1 MQKIFS
7 HRLSLLAFLL
17 FLFLFF
23 SSRPAHAH
31 PADLYA
37 HTITVKLTQTDVQV
51 EWKIKPGLLL
61 VNFIWNEMDVDQDG
75 SVSEEEGRDWSESRL
90 EQLTVTVDGKSLP
103 LTVDSIKVPST
114 LQAFQAGEEFLIFE
128 LFAGLNQNTNNTQHI
143 VVENDWESSKA
154 INWFYLTAEDGT
166 AFLFPSQKSHILTI
180 DFIRNPASI
189 EDQSRVLTAWD
200 SGAPAL
206 PFGQEKD
213 VVTETAEQVVP
224 ELSERSPQEILLDL
238 VRSKEGSLTF
248 YAFALVIALAL
259 GALHA
264 LTPGHGKTVVAA
276 YLVGSRGTSWH
287 AIVLGTV
294 VTLTHTGSVFLL
306 GILTLAASQYILP
319 TVVIPFLEV
328 LSGVLILGLGVYLLW
343 QRFIF
348 WRDSSRKPKESQP
361 KRISL
366 APKAGAHKP
375 AGTVKVQ
382 AMSAGMHH
390 HGDGKMHSHD
400 VPEAITWRSLIALGI
415 SGGLVPCPDAI
426 AILLVAI
433 AINRLILGLALI
445 LSFSLGLAVVLI
457 VIGLLM
463 VNSRRLFDRMGFLDR
478 FAPVMPLVSAIV
490 VVILGAALTWGAV
503 VRAKE
508 NVGFV
513 LPGQELVLSRVEASI
528 NEAQVLYLREDEN
541 RIKGLFITDFSGD
554 TMQLV
559 SEENQ
564 SVDDYI
570 VSPDHLQAA
579 YVTRNESTSNKIWL
593 LDLKNLSSRK
603 LTECKDAICSGLV
616 WSPDGSRIIYEQ
628 MGLDG
633 NASGLP
639 TLWWVDVATAGAQ
652 PVFQDSQLPGGNPR
666 WSPDGKWLSYATP
679 EGIRLYNLESGETRV
694 IENVLGAAAMWA
706 PNSKTILL
714 RDVVIRHDQFVTE
727 LFIYGV
733 ESQTLVNIS
742 PDKGFEN
749 TLATWSPDGES
760 LAVVRRDL
768 TVARG
773 DQIWV
778 MKPDGS
784 DARMMTNDVDALHGS
799 LNWSPDG
806 KYVLYELYALDN
818 FPFSSQLQ
826 VLDVESGE
834 VLELGIEGFNP
845 KWVW

>member
-1 MQKIFS
+1 MKKSF
-7 HRLSLLAFLL
+7 LAFILIIFLL
-17 FLFLFF
+17 PA
-23 SSRPAHAH
+23 RPAHAH

-37 HTITVKLTQTDVQV
+37 HTITVALTQTDMRV

-61 VNFIWNEMDVDQDG
+61 VNFIWNEMDVNQDG

-90 EQLTVTVDGKSLP
+90 GQLTVTVDGKSLP

-128 LFAGLNQNTNNTQHI
+128 LFAELNQNTNNTQRI

-154 INWFYLTAEDGT
+154 INWFYLTAEDDT
-166 AFLFPSQKSHILTI
+166 AFLFPLQKSHILTI

-554 TMQLV
+554 TSQLV

-570 VSPDHLQAA
+570 VSPDHSQAA
-579 YVTRNESTSNKIWL
+579 YVTRNESTSNEIWL

-679 EGIRLYNLESGETRV
+679 EGIRLYNLENGETRV

-749 TLATWSPDGES
+749 TLAAWSPDGES

-768 TVARG
+768 TAARG